1 MTHVTND
8 SRRRPPFSN
17 ALTLIL
23 DEAEKSRPLT
33 RIPGTAMPI
42 DDNGANVHK
51 YLHQELSVSGLNA
64 IHSYLW
70 MAGRVDGVRALHRQR
85 MIKRDIVVA
94 EDPGLHLL
102 WYDSTIFVKP
112 LPVCLLDY
120 NFFVTH
126 ICPNDTLYTAACG
139 FLRSYTLLI
148 RHESDFR
155 IAHHLGILPQ
165 DMTWMQWSEFAFYIS
180 SIPLSDVNKRFRY
193 GELRLSRVN
202 LIYNIFRYRPWYYKI
217 HRDYQSWFSY
227 ELGFMLVVFAYVS
240 VVMSAMQVMLTT
252 SFISLEVSALCYW
265 AGIITTV
272 LIVAVFTWQFVG
284 IVFVYLFS
292 FFRALSSGLPP
303 H

>member
-1 MTHVTND
+1 MANLPLLVSIHLANVNVMTH
-8 SRRRPPFSN
+8 
-17 ALTLIL
+17 
-23 DEAEKSRPLT
+23 
-33 RIPGTAMPI
+33 PI

-70 MAGRVDGVRALHRQR
+70 MAGRMDGVRALHRQR

-155 IAHHLGILPQ
+155 IAHHLGILPAGH
-165 DMTWMQWSEFAFYIS
+165 D
-180 SIPLSDVNKRFRY
+180 
-193 GELRLSRVN
+193 LRLSRVN